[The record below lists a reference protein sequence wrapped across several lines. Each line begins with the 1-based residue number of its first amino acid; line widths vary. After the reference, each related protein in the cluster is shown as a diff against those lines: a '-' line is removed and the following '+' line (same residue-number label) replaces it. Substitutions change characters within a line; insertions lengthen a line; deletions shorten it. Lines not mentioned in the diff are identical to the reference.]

1 MITRITRNTI
11 NELTIQPIIMNI
23 PNYPSF
29 FYTFHTAEPVS
40 IGRLQEDYL
49 ESTEPIHG
57 GYVLLTS
64 EQIQTCPAVEYL
76 TSVKRLVDMYLHLMK
91 AVQLLNDA
99 SILHLRICFK
109 HIVFKDGVLPLL
121 QGFEHATTVASPD
134 AMLSRPIECRAIKY
148 ILTNRLASISMSS
161 ILDICRDNK
170 EEQTFLSGY
179 INKPST
185 FIIESLLSRAN
196 TWNVYSLN
204 ELILGLLNNP
214 LRPNSFLA
222 KWKACLEEG
231 TVSGERRCP
240 AYFIAQT
247 LALMRETDI
256 SELMGATTSSA
267 TLL

>member
-1 MITRITRNTI
+1 MTTRITRNTI
-11 NELTIQPIIMNI
+11 NELNIQPLIMNI
-23 PNYPSF
+23 PNYASF
-29 FYTFHTAEPVS
+29 FYTFHTVEPVV
-40 IGRLQEDYL
+40 IGRLQDDYI
-49 ESTEPIHG
+49 ESTEHIQG

-64 EQIQTCPAVEYL
+64 DRINVCTASEYL
-76 TSVKRLVDMYLHLMK
+76 TSIKRLVDMYLHLMK

-99 SILHLRICFK
+99 SILHLHICFK
-109 HIVFKDGVLPLL
+109 HIIFKDGVLPLL
-121 QGFEHATTVASPD
+121 HGFEYATTVASP
-134 AMLSRPIECRAIKY
+134 ANMLSRPIECRAIKY

-179 INKPST
+179 INKPSA
-185 FIIESLLSRAN
+185 FIIESLLTRCN

-231 TVSGERRCP
+231 TVSGERKCP

-247 LALMRETDI
+247 LMLMREADI
-256 SELMGATTSSA
+256 SELMCATTSSA